1 LTVAVDLTFVTPL
14 AGLLALAVL
23 PPVIVFMVSASRN
36 ARGRALLRLPPP
48 RSSQRGVLLAVAAV
62 PLLLGLAAAGPAL
75 RRHVGRHVRT
85 DAQAIFV
92 FDTSRS
98 MAAAASFGATSRFA
112 QAQQAAIKLRH
123 DAIPDIPSG
132 VVSFTTQLIP
142 HLFPTPNEA
151 AFNSTVTKVIGVL
164 KPPPPFFTFGV
175 SGTSFG
181 PLATLRNQGY
191 FNPTTTHRFAIVL
204 TDGESGPFDPVALR
218 QALSLSQPV
227 SVFPGRPIFRVEPPV
242 SLLVVRVGTPTDK
255 IYDSLHR
262 VEAAYRAPPQAAANT
277 ESLARSTH
285 GEAFP
290 VTDLA
295 AASAALK
302 RLTGS
307 GHASLQGVKT
317 KTIALAPWVVLAA
330 FAPLGLVLRR
340 RNLANI

>member
-1 LTVAVDLTFVTPL
+1 
-14 AGLLALAVL
+14 
-23 PPVIVFMVSASRN
+23 M
-36 ARGRALLRLPPP
+36 
-48 RSSQRGVLLAVAAV
+48 
-62 PLLLGLAAAGPAL
+62 
-75 RRHVGRHVRT
+75 
-85 DAQAIFV
+85 FV

-98 MAAAASFGATSRFA
+98 MAAAASFAAPSRFA
-112 QAQQAAIKLRH
+112 QAQQAAIKLRG

-151 AFNSTVTKVIGVL
+151 AFNSTVENVIGVL

-191 FNPTTTHRFAIVL
+191 FNPTTKHRFAIVL
-204 TDGESGPFDPVALR
+204 TDGESGPFDPAALR
-218 QALSLSQPV
+218 QSLSLSQPV

-242 SLLVVRVGTPTDK
+242 SLLVVRVGSSTDK

-262 VEAAYRAPPQAAANT
+262 IEAAYRAPPQAAANT

-285 GEAFP
+285 GAAFS
-290 VTDLA
+290 VTNLA

-307 GHASLQGVKT
+307 GHGSLQGVKT
-317 KTIALAPWVVLAA
+317 KKIALAPWVVLAA
-330 FAPLGLVLRR
+330 FVPLGLVLRR